1 LNPHLG
7 ADVLSETEGVVMI
20 DELDL
25 HLHPTWQRHVI
36 EDLRTTFPMIQFIC
50 TSHSPFLIQS
60 LRSGEE
66 LLMLEG
72 QPTAK
77 LGDLSIAEIAEGI
90 QGVPDT
96 SVSARYAEMKVT
108 AKQYLQ
114 LLEDTTL
121 SPADKSDVF
130 KDQLVDAISP
140 FADNPAFQAL
150 LELQRV
156 ARLGG
161 G

>member
-1 LNPHLG
+1 
-7 ADVLSETEGVVMI
+7 
-20 DELDL
+20 
-25 HLHPTWQRHVI
+25 
-36 EDLRTTFPMIQFIC
+36 
-50 TSHSPFLIQS
+50 
-60 LRSGEE
+60 
-66 LLMLEG
+66 MLEG
-72 QPTAK
+72 QPTAQ

-96 SVSARYAEMKVT
+96 SVSARYGEMRET
-108 AKQYLQ
+108 AKSYLQ
-114 LLEDTTL
+114 LLEETTL
-121 SPADKSDVF
+121 TPAAKSDAF
-130 KDQLVDAISP
+130 RDQLAETISP